1 MKFRALRAQVA
12 AETRMTLQRGE
23 TLLVTLGNPR
33 SAPRLLHAGARPGDG
48 YSPSCRLLAP
58 GVLALAVM
66 STAMVSLGIAT
77 AFERSYGVLKRLGAT
92 PLGRPVLLTAK
103 IASVIVV
110 EIIQVVLL
118 VGVALALGWRPHPSA
133 GLAVIA
139 VLLATI
145 AFAGIG
151 LAMAGALR
159 AEVTLAVANGVYVIL
174 LLIGGVIFRCMSLGV
189 WPLSLACSRQQHCR
203 TRCTARSDPA
213 RAQPKPGSCS
223 LSGRLHAPVVAA
235 VTFKWS
241 EDGRPVP
248 TVSVVADDH
257 VDRHR
262 HEDHGDVG
270 DRVREQAH
278 GAFRCPVLATQAQ
291 GVCEV
296 KAAGEGGRY
305 PIDPPR
311 VIDDTEHE
319 GRGDQRQRSTR

>member
-23 TLLVTLGNPR
+23 TLLVTLGIPVV
-33 SAPRLLHAGARPGDG
+33 LLVFFTLVPVLATGTRHRVDF
-48 YSPSCRLLAP
+48 LAP

-118 VGVALALGWRPHPSA
+118 VGWRPHPSA

-174 LLIGGVIFRCMSLGV
+174 LLIGGVIFPLHELG
-189 WPLSLACSRQQHCR
+189 SLASFARLLP
-203 TRCTARSDPA
+203 TAALSDA
-213 RAQPKPGSCS
+213 LHSTLGSGAS
-223 LSGRLHAPVVAA
+223 ATEAWVVLALWAVAAPVVAA
-235 VTFKWS
+235 VTFKW
-241 EDGRPVP
+241 E
-248 TVSVVADDH
+248 
-257 VDRHR
+257 
-262 HEDHGDVG
+262 
-270 DRVREQAH
+270 
-278 GAFRCPVLATQAQ
+278 
-291 GVCEV
+291 
-296 KAAGEGGRY
+296 
-305 PIDPPR
+305 
-311 VIDDTEHE
+311 
-319 GRGDQRQRSTR
+319 